1 MRKLIPIVLC
11 LTMVL
16 ALVGCGQ
23 SAAPAET
30 SKAPETSNAA
40 AEESAAPATS
50 QATEESTGSAQKK
63 SIGVYSDAADD
74 YYKVLVETF
83 TELSKQD
90 PDCDWE
96 VTSVVG
102 ASTAAEQLAAVENFI
117 TSKMDAIVVIQ
128 NNADTTSECITKAK
142 DAGIPYFGACHDFSS
157 VSNAKDAAGSCC
169 YDFVQAGVYAGEDAI
184 KHKIKNVIMIEGVL
198 GQGSAGAQS
207 LGFIKAY
214 EDAKLD
220 IGKQTSTE
228 YATNK
233 PVNGGGADMN
243 IVLWASGNWMAD
255 PAKKI
260 MTDAITSLGADG
272 WDGAYVQN
280 DEMMD
285 GVIQAIQEAGL
296 NPSDYWLGASNGKE
310 KSWDWVKNGT
320 TTMDVNQT
328 AALEGDVIYQQVK
341 AYFAGQ
347 TYRKYIHPY
356 LTPFNTDDIASK
368 QLLPFSD
375 VDEYIKQRGEGK
387 FVYDIND
394 AKFIDNAGYAS

>member
-1 MRKLIPIVLC
+1 MRKLIPIMLC
-11 LTMVL
+11 LVMVLMVL
-16 ALVGCGQ
+16 AGCQ

-30 SKAPETSNAA
+30 PKTV
-40 AEESAAPATS
+40 ESAAPAESKEATPS
-50 QATEESTGSAQKK
+50 QSTEESKGATETKK
-63 SIGVYSDAADD
+63 IGFYSDAADD

-83 TELSKQD
+83 TKLGELD
-90 PDCDWE
+90 PECNWE

-117 TSKMDAIVVIQ
+117 TAGMDAICVIQ
-128 NNADTTSECITKAK
+128 NNADTTSECIAKAK
-142 DAGIPYFGACHDFSS
+142 EAGVPYFGVCHDFSQAS
-157 VSNAKDAAGSCC
+157 KAKDAAGGCC
-169 YDFVQAGVYAGEDAI
+169 YDFVLSGIYAGQDALSRGI
-184 KHKIKNVIMIEGVL
+184 KKVIMIEGVL

-207 LGFIKAY
+207 LGFIQAY
-214 EDAKLD
+214 EDAGLD
-220 IGKQTSTE
+220 IGGQTAVE

-233 PVNGGGADMN
+233 PLKGGKDLE

-260 MTDAITSLGADG
+260 MTDAITSLGPNG

-285 GVIQAIQEAGL
+285 GAIQAIQEAGL
-296 NPSDYWLGASNGKE
+296 DPSDYWLGASNGKE
-310 KSWDWVKNGT
+310 KSWTWVKEGT

-328 AALEGDVIYQQVK
+328 AALEGDVVYQQVK

-347 TYRKYIHPY
+347 SYRKYIHPY
-356 LTPFNTDDIASK
+356 LTPFSKDDIDSK

-375 VDEYIKQRGEGK
+375 VEEYIAQRNAGK

-394 AKFIDNAGYAS
+394 PKFADNKGFQ

>member
-1 MRKLIPIVLC
+1 MKKLIPIVLC
-11 LTMVL
+11 LVMVL
-16 ALVGCGQ
+16 AMVGCTPSTP
-23 SAAPAET
+23 SASESKPATTTE
-30 SKAPETSNAA
+30 SVKPETS
-40 AEESAAPATS
+40 EATT
-50 QATEESTGSAQKK
+50 ATVEKK
-63 SIGVYSDAADD
+63 SIGFYSDAADD

-83 TELSKQD
+83 TTLAEQD
-90 PDCDWE
+90 PEVDWE

-117 TSKMDAIVVIQ
+117 TSGMDAICVIQ
-128 NNADTTSECITKAK
+128 NNADTTSECIAKAK
-142 DAGIPYFGACHDFSS
+142 EAGIPYFGACHNFSQ
-157 VSNAKDAAGSCC
+157 VANTKDAAGSCC
-169 YDFVQAGVYAGEDAI
+169 YDFVQAGVYAGEDAL
-184 KHKIKNVIMIEGVL
+184 KRGVKNVIMIEGVL

-214 EDAKLD
+214 EDAGKD
-220 IGKQTSTE
+220 IGGQTAEE

-233 PVNGGGADMN
+233 TGGGADLN

-285 GVIQAIQEAGL
+285 GVIQAITEAGL

-310 KSWDWVKNGT
+310 KSWTWVADGT
-320 TTMDVNQT
+320 TKMDVNQT
-328 AALEGDVIYQQVK
+328 AALEGDVVYQQVK
-341 AYFAGQ
+341 AYFAGE

-356 LTPFNTDDIASK
+356 LTPFSTEDIASK
-368 QLLPFSD
+368 SLIPFSD
-375 VDEYIKQRGEGK
+375 VNEYITQRTAGK

-394 AKFIDNAGYAS
+394 PKFVDNAGYTG